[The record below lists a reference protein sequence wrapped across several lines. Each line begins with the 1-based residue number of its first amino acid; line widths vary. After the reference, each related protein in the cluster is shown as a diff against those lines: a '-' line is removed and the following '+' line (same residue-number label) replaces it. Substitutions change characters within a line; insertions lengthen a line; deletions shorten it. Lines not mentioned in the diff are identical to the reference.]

1 MAVLQS
7 VASVAQKV
15 SMEPPRTSP
24 FSRASPT
31 SPPPNYLG
39 LPPPQPR
46 SAPGSPQ
53 RRPNPPVTWQQYRYT
68 GWGSHGDEAKNSQS
82 SGEGSG
88 GGGGEPPDPSEVRG
102 GAPLHTPPQYNYDPE
117 CARVEAWLDDH
128 QDFVYDYFIR
138 KASRHMVDSWL
149 LSHALPQSLGVGAGA
164 YCGPGPGEA
173 GAGPGVG
180 TSGHQNSKASSGAAT
195 PVRKISAHEF
205 EKGGLLK
212 PIITTIDGT
221 PTFISPAGA
230 AENVAILAKV
240 RRKSRTELKGLDERQ
255 LIFELVKDICND
267 LDVRSLCHKILQ
279 NVSILTNADR
289 CSLFLVQGDKESDNR
304 CLVSTL
310 FDVNPDSTVEE
321 MEEKE
326 EIRIAWGSGIV
337 GYTAQCGAMVNIPD
351 AYEDDRFNSE
361 IDCMTGYKTRSMLC
375 MPIKDSDGEVIGVA
389 QVINKHQGQ
398 SFTSADEKVFE
409 SYLQFCGI
417 GLRNA
422 QLYERSQLEVKR
434 NQVLLD
440 LARIIFE
447 EQSTIEQIVYRIMTH
462 TQSLLQCERV
472 QILLVHEASR
482 GTFSRV
488 FDLEV
493 KDLQGD
499 DADSR
504 TSPFESRFPINV
516 GITGHAATT
525 GETVCI
531 ADAYQDSRFD
541 PSVDENTGF
550 RHKSILC
557 MPIKNTA
564 RKIVGVVQ
572 LVNKF
577 DNLPFT
583 SNDENFLEAFAIFC
597 GMGIHNT
604 NMYEKAVTAMAKQK
618 VTLEVLSYHA
628 TAPRS
633 ESQKLTKMKIP
644 SAQAFKLYDFKFDDF
659 SLDDEG
665 SLKACLRMFLDLD
678 LIGRFHI
685 EYEVLCRWL
694 LSVKKNYRNVTYH
707 NWRHAFNVAQMMFAI
722 ITTTQWWKVLGELE
736 CLALLVACLCHDL
749 DHRGTNNSFQ
759 IKASSPLAQLY
770 TTSTMEHHHFD
781 QSVMILNS
789 CGNQILSN
797 CTPDEYS
804 RVINVLEDAILAT
817 DLAVYFRK
825 RGGFFSLVK
834 SKQCDLNREEVREQ
848 VRGMM
853 MTICDIAAITKP
865 WPIQKQVAELVA
877 GEFFEQG
884 DIEKQE
890 LKITPIDMM
899 NREKKDKLP
908 VMQVGFIDSIC
919 LPVYEA
925 FADMTSDLQPLLDG
939 VKENRQQWQ
948 RLADTAA
955 NRSAPRNNNNIN
967 NNNNNYTTNNDREK
981 VGTND

>member
-1 MAVLQS
+1 
-7 VASVAQKV
+7 
-15 SMEPPRTSP
+15 
-24 FSRASPT
+24 
-31 SPPPNYLG
+31 
-39 LPPPQPR
+39 
-46 SAPGSPQ
+46 
-53 RRPNPPVTWQQYRYT
+53 
-68 GWGSHGDEAKNSQS
+68 
-82 SGEGSG
+82 
-88 GGGGEPPDPSEVRG
+88 
-102 GAPLHTPPQYNYDPE
+102 
-117 CARVEAWLDDH
+117 
-128 QDFVYDYFIR
+128 
-138 KASRHMVDSWL
+138 MV
-149 LSHALPQSLGVGAGA
+149 
-164 YCGPGPGEA
+164 
-173 GAGPGVG
+173 
-180 TSGHQNSKASSGAAT
+180 
-195 PVRKISAHEF
+195 
-205 EKGGLLK
+205 
-212 PIITTIDGT
+212 TTIDGT
-221 PTFISPAGA
+221 PTFLSPAA
-230 AENVAILAKV
+230 ATENVAILAKV

-279 NVSILTNADR
+279 NVSILTSADR
-289 CSLFLVQGDKESDNR
+289 CSLFLVQGDKESENR

-321 MEEKE
+321 MQEKE
-326 EIRIAWGSGIV
+326 EIRIPWGSGVV
-337 GYTAQCGAMVNIPD
+337 GYTAQSGAMVNIPD
-351 AYEDDRFNSE
+351 AYQDPRFNPN
-361 IDCMTGYKTRSMLC
+361 IDGMTGYKTRSMLC
-375 MPIKDSDGEVIGVA
+375 MPIKDSAGEVIGVA

-398 SFTSADEKVFE
+398 VFTSTDEKVFE

-447 EQSTIEQIVYRIMTH
+447 EQSTIEQMVYRIMTH

-472 QILLVHEASR
+472 QILLVHEASQ

-499 DADSR
+499 DAESR

-516 GITGHAATT
+516 GITGHVATT

-531 ADAYQDSRFD
+531 LDAYQDSKFD
-541 PSVDENTGF
+541 PSVDELTGF
-550 RHKSILC
+550 CHRSILC
-557 MPIKNTA
+557 MPIRNTA
-564 RKIVGVVQ
+564 GKIVGVVQ
-572 LVNKF
+572 LINKF

-583 SNDENFLEAFAIFC
+583 KNDENFLEAFAIFC

-604 NMYEKAVTAMAKQK
+604 HMYEKAITAMAKQK

-628 TAPRS
+628 AAPRD
-633 ESQKLTKMKIP
+633 EAVRLMKLKVP

-659 SLDDEG
+659 SLDDDG

-789 CGNQILSN
+789 AGNQILSN

-804 RVINVLEDAILAT
+804 RVISVLEDAILAT

-825 RGGFFSLVK
+825 RGGFFTMVK
-834 SKQCDLNREEVREQ
+834 GNQYDFMREDNRAQ
-848 VRGMM
+848 LRGMM

-865 WPIQKQVAELVA
+865 WMIQKQVAELVA

-884 DIEKQE
+884 DIEKEE
-890 LKITPIDMM
+890 LNITPIDMM

-908 VMQVGFIDSIC
+908 MMQVLFIDSIC

-925 FADMTSDLQPLLDG
+925 FADLTPELKPLLDG
-939 VKENRQQWQ
+939 VLDNRNNWQ
-948 RLADTAA
+948 MLAEGSVNNDMPT
-955 NRSAPRNNNNIN
+955 NNNNNNNNNNNIN
-967 NNNNNYTTNNDREK
+967 SSDAETNTENATTTD
-981 VGTND
+981 